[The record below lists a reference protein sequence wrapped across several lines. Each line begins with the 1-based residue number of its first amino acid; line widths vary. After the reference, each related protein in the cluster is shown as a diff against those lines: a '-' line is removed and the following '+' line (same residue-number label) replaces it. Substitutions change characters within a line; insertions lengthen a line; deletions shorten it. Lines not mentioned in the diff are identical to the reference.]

1 MKSGRL
7 QRIKRK
13 EVLDRMSKWLF
24 IGDSI
29 TDSGRN
35 QDPEGLGSGYVR
47 MIKNELERTV
57 QVVNKGVSGNRITD
71 LEKRWQRDVI
81 EANPSVLSI
90 SIGINDVWRQL
101 DHPEMKQV
109 YPHDFKERFEGLLN
123 QTSKLINTKLVLMEP
138 TIINEDVHSK
148 GNQMLVPYVE
158 IVRRLAINYN
168 AILVPTHTV
177 FLERVKQNDV
187 NLTTDGVH
195 MTEAGNKLMANTW
208 LETCTPKLF
217 R

>member
-1 MKSGRL
+1 
-7 QRIKRK
+7 
-13 EVLDRMSKWLF
+13 MSKWLF

-29 TDSGRN
+29 TDSGRK
-35 QDPEGLGSGYVR
+35 QDPEGIGSGYVR
-47 MIKNELERTV
+47 MIKDEVENEV

-71 LEKRWQRDVI
+71 LEKRWQKDVI
-81 EANPSVLSI
+81 AANPEVLSI

-109 YPHDFKERFEGLLN
+109 YPEDFKEIYERLLN
-123 QTSKLINTKLVLMEP
+123 KARNINTKLVLMEP
-138 TIINEDVHSK
+138 TIINEDIHSK

-158 IVRRLAINYN
+158 VVRRLASNYD
-168 AILVPTHTV
+168 AVLVPTHTA
-177 FLERVKQNDV
+177 FLKQVKQSEV

-195 MTEAGNKLMANTW
+195 MTEAGNRLMASIW
-208 LETCTPKLF
+208 LKACTPHLL

>member
-1 MKSGRL
+1 
-7 QRIKRK
+7 
-13 EVLDRMSKWLF
+13 MSKWLF

-29 TDSGRN
+29 TDSGRS
-35 QDPEGLGSGYVR
+35 QDPERLGSGYVR
-47 MIKNELERTV
+47 MIKDKLENTV
-57 QVVNKGVSGNRITD
+57 EVVNKGVSGNRITD
-71 LEKRWQRDVI
+71 LEKRWQKDVI
-81 EANPSVLSI
+81 EAKPAVLSI

-109 YPHDFKERFEGLLN
+109 YPDDFKEIFERLLN
-123 QTSKLINTKLVLMEP
+123 QTSKLNTTLVLMEP

-158 IVRRLAINYN
+158 IVRRLAINYD
-168 AILVPTHTV
+168 AILVPTHSV
-177 FLERVKQNDV
+177 FLEEVNQSDV

-208 LETCTPKLF
+208 LETCTPKLL

>member
-1 MKSGRL
+1 
-7 QRIKRK
+7 
-13 EVLDRMSKWLF
+13 MSKWLF

-29 TDSGRN
+29 TDSGRK
-35 QDPEGLGSGYVR
+35 QDPEGIGSGYVR
-47 MIKNELERTV
+47 MIKDEVENEV

-71 LEKRWQRDVI
+71 LEKRWQKDVI
-81 EANPSVLSI
+81 AANPEVLSI

-109 YPHDFKERFEGLLN
+109 YPEDFKEIYERLLN
-123 QTSKLINTKLVLMEP
+123 KARNISTKLVLMEP
-138 TIINEDVHSK
+138 TIINEDIHSK

-158 IVRRLAINYN
+158 VVRRLASNYD
-168 AILVPTHTV
+168 AVLVPTHIA
-177 FLERVKQNDV
+177 FLKQVKQSEV

-195 MTEAGNKLMANTW
+195 MTEAGNRLMASIW
-208 LETCTPKLF
+208 LKACTPHLL

>member
-1 MKSGRL
+1 
-7 QRIKRK
+7 
-13 EVLDRMSKWLF
+13 MSKWVF

-29 TDSGRN
+29 TDSGRS

-47 MIKNELERTV
+47 MIKNELESTV

-101 DHPEMKQV
+101 DHPEMKPV
-109 YPHDFKERFEGLLN
+109 YPDDFKEIFERLLN
-123 QTSKLINTKLVLMEP
+123 QTSKLNTKLVLMEP
-138 TIINEDVHSK
+138 TIIHEDVHSK

-158 IVRRLAINYN
+158 IVRRLAIDYD

-177 FLERVKQNDV
+177 FLEQVKQNNV

-208 LETCTPKLF
+208 LEACTPKLL